1 MKYRAFLSIACWLCL
16 CGLSAAQ
23 DVKERARALL
33 LHAQQ
38 LSDIRSPN
46 AAAFRLKA
54 TFSFKGEDLET
65 VQGTYTETWLSDSQ
79 WRREIV
85 INDLRRIE
93 VAGPA
98 KSWLLSPDAFPE
110 RANQLPGLMEF
121 LPQASSLPDFATIT
135 ETPADDL
142 VAECVF
148 SKPVGQNQKISLC
161 FDKKSGVL
169 LEKASPEQRPKNVVN
184 FSCEYGKFQKFN
196 QHWFPRE
203 IVCFEDRHKTISA
216 NVVELSAEPSRD
228 PTLFT
233 PSPEAIE
240 LGRCSGKT
248 VPPRYYDGGFIFPG
262 GIDIEHAAWIH
273 VWFVVD
279 TKGKAQNIR
288 VTRSG
293 ENSSHENVLKALRT
307 WRFLPGKCDGK
318 AMPMQL
324 TLQLPSTLR

>member
-1 MKYRAFLSIACWLCL
+1 M
-16 CGLSAAQ
+16 
-23 DVKERARALL
+23 L

-54 TFSFKGEDLET
+54 TFSFKGDDLET
-65 VQGTYTETWLSDSQ
+65 IQGTYTETWVSDSK
-79 WRREIV
+79 WRRETV

-98 KSWLLSPDAFPE
+98 KSWLLSPDTFPE
-110 RANQLPGLMEF
+110 RANQLPSLMAF
-121 LPQASSLPDFATIT
+121 VAPTSPQPDFVSIT
-135 ETPADDL
+135 DTPAGDV

-148 SKPVGQNQKISLC
+148 TKPVVQSQKIIFC

-169 LEKASPEQRPKNVVN
+169 LEKTSPEQRPKNVVS

-196 QHWFPRE
+196 QYWFPRE

-216 NVVELSAEPSRD
+216 NVVELSAEPSPD

-248 VPPRYYDGGFIFPG
+248 VPPRYYDGAFVFPG
-262 GIDIEHAAWIH
+262 GIDLEHAAWIH

-288 VTRSG
+288 VSHAG
-293 ENSSHENVLKALRT
+293 DNSSHENILKALRT

-318 AMPMQL
+318 AMPMQM
-324 TLQLPSTLR
+324 TLQLPSTLH